1 MEEIIVV
8 IEMHWMMGIKAK
20 ERLLIWLRVN
30 NLLSGGQQH
39 SPGSFLPNTS
49 GGQQH
54 SSGSFLPNTSGGQ
67 QHSPGSFLAQHAAY
81 ADVMLQI

>member
-8 IEMHWMMGIKAK
+8 IEIHWMMGIKAK

-39 SPGSFLPNTS
+39 SPGSFL
-49 GGQQH
+49 
-54 SSGSFLPNTSGGQ
+54 
-67 QHSPGSFLAQHAAY
+67 AQHAAY